1 MPAKLFMLTT
11 THDILSEVNK

>member
-1 MPAKLFMLTT
+1 MLTT